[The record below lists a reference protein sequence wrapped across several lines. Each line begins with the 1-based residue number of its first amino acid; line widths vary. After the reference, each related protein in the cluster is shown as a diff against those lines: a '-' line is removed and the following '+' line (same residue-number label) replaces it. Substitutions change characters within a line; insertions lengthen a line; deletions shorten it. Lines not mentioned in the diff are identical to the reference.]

1 MITKSKLSTKLMGG
15 FLVMGVLLL
24 MGGFVGS
31 SGISRMSENLRKFSE
46 IRLPG
51 TQAVAVMR
59 EAQQTLSALEQS
71 LLTPE
76 FFGNSAE
83 QTRLFKNLEEAWDR
97 AEHGLKSY
105 ETLPRTKEEENLWN
119 SLKTAWTARKKD
131 HNDFIQSLKDG
142 KRSEA
147 LALSQG
153 RAEESS
159 DKVKGLLRDISDLN
173 LKLGEEAKQAGPSL
187 EFWQKRMAFAG
198 TIGGILIALAL
209 GFYFACSITRPINHI
224 IQNLNEISDQ
234 FSKASQ
240 HIAASSQKLADGASE
255 QAAAVEETASV
266 TEELTSSNRHHEEFI
281 QNLKVKTN
289 EVEVIRKNTLKN
301 IQGAAVAMKAV
312 KESSAETSKT
322 VKIIEKI
329 AFQTNLLALNASV
342 EAARA
347 GEAGAGF
354 AVVAEEVRNLAI
366 RSAEA
371 ANDTSALIE
380 LTVQAILRGSELVD
394 NCTSKFQE
402 FSELAEHYVSAIYLA
417 SDTTQEEARG
427 FEQINVSVKEVNNVD
442 QENAACAEEASSAAE
457 EMNAQSTAMKR
468 YISELAA
475 VIGQNGIRN
484 GSFTEGRKPFRMKL
498 LPPIKETKYL
508 APVTGQSE
516 V

>member
-1 MITKSKLSTKLMGG
+1 MIKKSTLTIKLICG
-15 FLVMGVLLL
+15 FMVMGVLLL
-24 MGGFVGS
+24 IGGFVGIF
-31 SGISRMSENLRKFSE
+31 GISRMSENLRKFSE
-46 IRLPG
+46 IRLPAI
-51 TQAVAVMR
+51 QVISVMR
-59 EAQQTLSALEQS
+59 ETQQTLSAIEQS

-76 FFGNSAE
+76 SFGNSTE
-83 QTRLFKNLEEAWDR
+83 QTKLFKNLEEAWER
-97 AEHGLKSY
+97 AENGLKSY
-105 ETLPRTKEEENLWN
+105 EALPRTKEGENIWN
-119 SLKTAWTARKKD
+119 SLKTAWTVRKKD
-131 HNDFIQSLKDG
+131 HNDFIQLLKNG

-147 LALSQG
+147 LALSTG
-153 RAEESS
+153 RAGESS
-159 DKVKGLLRDISDLN
+159 GKVEGLLRDLSDLN
-173 LKLGEEAKQAGPSL
+173 LKLGEEAKKAGPSL

-198 TIGGILIALAL
+198 TIGGVLIALAL
-209 GFYFACSITRPINHI
+209 GFYFTRSITRPISRI
-224 IQNLNEISDQ
+224 IENLNEISDQ
-234 FSKASQ
+234 FSNASL

-266 TEELTSSNRHHEEFI
+266 TEELTSANRHHEEFI
-281 QNLKVKTN
+281 QNLQVKTH
-289 EVEVIRKNTLKN
+289 EVEVIRKNTLTN

-312 KESSAETSKT
+312 KESSAKTSKT
-322 VKIIEKI
+322 VKIIEEI

-354 AVVAEEVRNLAI
+354 AVVADEVRNLAI
-366 RSAEA
+366 RSADA
-371 ANDTSALIE
+371 ANNTSALIE
-380 LTVQAILRGSELVD
+380 RTVQTILRGSELVD
-394 NCTSKFQE
+394 NCTSKFHE
-402 FSELAEHYVSAIYLA
+402 FSELAEHYVSAIHLA

-442 QENAACAEEASSAAE
+442 QENAACAEEAASAAE

-484 GSFTEGRKPFRMKL
+484 GSSTEGRKHFKMKL
-498 LPPIKETKYL
+498 LPPIRETKYL